1 MLKTVSKKKVF
12 LSENLSFLKNLLM
25 SDLSYSEFVIYAGN
39 YNGYQRTVADLGL
52 LQHLNWSSL

>member
-39 YNGYQRTVADLGL
+39 YNGYQSTVHLGL